1 MIGLPTASEQ
11 TNLKIGDKFRMSKVV
26 IIGGG
31 IVGLTSAY
39 YLKKNGYQVTILDKN
54 DLSDNCSYG
63 NAGMIVP
70 SHFVPLAAPGM
81 ISQGIRWMFNS
92 KSPFYVRPS
101 LNGNLINW
109 GLKFM
114 KHATNKHVKAAAEPL
129 RDLSLLSKKLYEDL
143 SKEPDFDFELTQN
156 GILAFYKT
164 EKAAE
169 EEAHLAKKAIA
180 LGLDMAVLNAEECQA
195 LQPDLKLDV
204 LGAVH
209 YRCDA
214 HLYPTKLMNALLGY
228 LRANGAEILGNKEV
242 DKIETNGSKVTKI
255 FVGNAV
261 YEADHF
267 IIATGSWSPAVAKLA
282 GLNISLM
289 PGKGYSFMEPEPQ
302 KRIKIPA
309 LLCEARVAITPMNG
323 SVRYGGTMELDK
335 INTRINMQRV
345 KGIVEAIPQYFP
357 DLKPA
362 LPAEKDIWYGFR
374 PSSPDGLPYIGASEK
389 FDNLIVATGHGMMGL
404 SLGPATGL
412 LVSQIIAAQP
422 TELKLAP
429 FAVSR

>member
-1 MIGLPTASEQ
+1 
-11 TNLKIGDKFRMSKVV
+11 MSKVL

-39 YLKKNGYQVTILDKN
+39 YLQKRGYEITILDKG
-54 DLSDNCSYG
+54 DITDNCSFG

-81 ISQGIRWMFNS
+81 IKQGIRWMFDS

-101 LNGNLINW
+101 LNINLINW
-109 GLKFM
+109 GLMFM
-114 KHATNKHVKAAAEPL
+114 KHATAKHVSQSAVPL
-129 RDLSLLSKKLYEDL
+129 RDLSLLSKKLYEGL
-143 SKEPDFDFELTQN
+143 AKEPDFDFELTNN

-164 EKAAE
+164 EKAGE
-169 EEAHLAKKAIA
+169 EEAHLAAKAVE
-180 LGLDMAVLNAEECQA
+180 LGLDMAVLSADECRA

-214 HLYPTKLMNALLGY
+214 HLYPTKLMDALLKY
-228 LRANGAEILGNKEV
+228 LVNNGVKIERGKEV
-242 DKIETNGSKVTKI
+242 DRIETAGNRITKVFT
-255 FVGNAV
+255 GNIAW
-261 YEADHF
+261 EADQYVL
-267 IIATGSWSPAVAKLA
+267 ATGSWSPAVAKMA
-282 GLNISLM
+282 GVKISLM

-302 KRIKIPA
+302 QRLTIPA

-323 SVRYGGTMELDK
+323 QIRYGGTMELDK
-335 INTRINMQRV
+335 INTRINMERV
-345 KGIVEAIPQYFP
+345 KGIVESVPAYFP

-362 LPAEKDIWYGFR
+362 VPSEKDIWYGFR
-374 PSSPDGLPYIGASEK
+374 PSSPDGLPYIGRSEK
-389 FDNLIVATGHGMMGL
+389 RENLIIATGHGMMGL

-412 LVSQIIAAQP
+412 LVSQIVSGIA
-422 TELKLAP
+422 TDLKMEP
-429 FAVSR
+429 YAVMR

>member
-1 MIGLPTASEQ
+1 
-11 TNLKIGDKFRMSKVV
+11 MSRVL

-39 YLKKNGYQVTILDKN
+39 YLQKKGYEVTVLDKG
-54 DLSDNCSYG
+54 DITDNCSFG

-81 ISQGIRWMFNS
+81 IKQGIRWMFDS

-114 KHATNKHVKAAAEPL
+114 KHATAKHVSQSAAPL
-129 RDLSLLSKKLYEDL
+129 RDLSLLSKKLYEGL
-143 SKEPDFDFELTQN
+143 AKEPDFDFELTNN

-164 EKAAE
+164 EKAGE
-169 EEAHLAKKAIA
+169 EEAHLAARAIE
-180 LGLDMAVLNAEECQA
+180 LGLDMAVLTADECRA

-214 HLYPTKLMNALLGY
+214 HLYPTKLMNALLQY
-228 LRANGAEILGNKEV
+228 LLNNGVKIERGRAV
-242 DKIETNGSKVTKI
+242 DKIETAGNRIMKVFT
-255 FVGNAV
+255 GNTAW
-261 YEADHF
+261 EADQYVL
-267 IIATGSWSPAVAKLA
+267 ATGSWSPAVAKMA
-282 GLNISLM
+282 DVKISLM

-302 KRIKIPA
+302 QRLTIPA

-323 SVRYGGTMELDK
+323 QIRYGGTMELDK

-345 KGIVEAIPQYFP
+345 KGIVESVPAYFP

-374 PSSPDGLPYIGASEK
+374 PSSPDGLPYIGRSEK
-389 FDNLIVATGHGMMGL
+389 RENLIIATGHGMMGL

-412 LVSQIIAAQP
+412 LVSQIASGMA
-422 TELKLAP
+422 TDLKMEP
-429 FAVSR
+429 FAVVR

>member
-1 MIGLPTASEQ
+1 
-11 TNLKIGDKFRMSKVV
+11 MSKVL

-39 YLKKNGYQVTILDKN
+39 YLQKKGYEVTVLDKG
-54 DLSDNCSYG
+54 DITDNCSFG

-81 ISQGIRWMFNS
+81 IKQGIRWMFDS

-101 LNGNLINW
+101 LNGNLVNW

-114 KHATNKHVKAAAEPL
+114 KHATAKHVSQSAAPL
-129 RDLSLLSKKLYEDL
+129 RDLSLLSKKLYEGL
-143 SKEPDFDFELTQN
+143 AKEPDFDFELTNN

-164 EKAAE
+164 EKAGE
-169 EEAHLAKKAIA
+169 EEAHLAARAIE
-180 LGLDMAVLNAEECQA
+180 LGLDMAVLTAEECRA

-214 HLYPTKLMNALLGY
+214 HLYPTKLMNALLQY
-228 LRANGAEILGNKEV
+228 LLNNGVKIERGRAV
-242 DKIETNGSKVTKI
+242 DKIETAGNRIMKVFT
-255 FVGNAV
+255 GNTIW
-261 YEADHF
+261 EADQYVL
-267 IIATGSWSPAVAKLA
+267 ATGSWSPAVAKMA
-282 GLNISLM
+282 DVKISLM

-302 KRIKIPA
+302 QRLTIPA

-323 SVRYGGTMELDK
+323 QIRYGGTMELDK

-345 KGIVEAIPQYFP
+345 KGIVESVPAYFP

-374 PSSPDGLPYIGASEK
+374 PSSPDGLPYIGRSEK
-389 FDNLIVATGHGMMGL
+389 RENLIIATGHGMMGL

-412 LVSQIIAAQP
+412 LVSQIASGMA
-422 TELKLAP
+422 TDLKMEP
-429 FAVSR
+429 FAVVR

>member
-1 MIGLPTASEQ
+1 
-11 TNLKIGDKFRMSKVV
+11 MSKVL

-39 YLKKNGYQVTILDKN
+39 YLQKRGYEVTILDKG
-54 DLSDNCSYG
+54 DITDNCSFG

-81 ISQGIRWMFNS
+81 IQQGIRWMFDS

-101 LNGNLINW
+101 LNANLVSW

-114 KHATNKHVKAAAEPL
+114 KHATAKHVSQAAVPL
-129 RDLSLLSKKLYEDL
+129 RDLSLLSKKLYEGL
-143 SKEPDFDFELTQN
+143 AKEPEFDFELTKN

-169 EEAHLAKKAIA
+169 EEAHLAARAIE
-180 LGLDMAVLNAEECQA
+180 LGLDMAVLTADECRA

-214 HLYPTKLMNALLGY
+214 HLYPTKLMDALLKY
-228 LRANGAEILGNKEV
+228 LIKNGVNIQRNKEV
-242 DKIETNGSKVTKI
+242 DKIETSGNRITKV
-255 FVGNAV
+255 FAGNTSW
-261 YEADHF
+261 EADEY
-267 IIATGSWSPAVAKLA
+267 ILATGSWSPAVAKMA
-282 GLNISLM
+282 DVKISLM

-302 KRIKIPA
+302 QRVTIPA

-323 SVRYGGTMELDK
+323 QIRYGGTMELDK

-345 KGIVEAIPQYFP
+345 KGIVESVPAYFP

-362 LPAEKDIWYGFR
+362 VPAEKEIWYGFR
-374 PSSPDGLPYIGASEK
+374 PSSPDGLPYIGRCKKRE
-389 FDNLIVATGHGMMGL
+389 NLIIATGHGMMGL

-412 LVSQIIAAQP
+412 LVSQIVSGIATDINIEPYA
-422 TELKLAP
+422 L
-429 FAVSR
+429 VR

>member
-1 MIGLPTASEQ
+1 
-11 TNLKIGDKFRMSKVV
+11 MSKIL

-39 YLKKNGYQVTILDKN
+39 YLQKRGYEVTILDKG
-54 DLSDNCSYG
+54 DITDNCSFG

-81 ISQGIRWMFNS
+81 IKQGIRWMFDS

-101 LNGNLINW
+101 LNMNLVNW

-114 KHATNKHVKAAAEPL
+114 KHATAKHVSEAAVPL
-129 RDLSLLSKKLYEDL
+129 RDLSLLSKKLYEGL
-143 SKEPDFDFELTQN
+143 AKESDFDFELTNN

-164 EKAAE
+164 EKAGE
-169 EEAHLAKKAIA
+169 EEAHLAARAIE
-180 LGLDMAVLNAEECQA
+180 LGLDMAVLTADECRA

-214 HLYPTKLMNALLGY
+214 HLYPAKLMNALLKY
-228 LRANGAEILGNKEV
+228 LLNNGVKIVHNKEV
-242 DKIETNGSKVTKI
+242 DKIETAGNRITKI
-255 FVGNAV
+255 FTGDIAW
-261 YEADHF
+261 EADQYVL
-267 IIATGSWSPAVAKLA
+267 ATGSWSPAVAKMA
-282 GLNISLM
+282 DIKISLM
-289 PGKGYSFMEPEPQ
+289 PGKGYSFMKPEPQ
-302 KRIKIPA
+302 QRLTIPA

-323 SVRYGGTMELDK
+323 QIRYGGTMELDK

-345 KGIVEAIPQYFP
+345 KGIVESVPAYFP

-362 LPAEKDIWYGFR
+362 VPAEKDIWYGFR
-374 PSSPDGLPYIGASEK
+374 PSSPDGLPYIGRSEK
-389 FDNLIVATGHGMMGL
+389 RENLIIATGHGMMGL

-412 LVSQIIAAQP
+412 LVSQIASGMA
-422 TELKLAP
+422 TDLKIEP
-429 FAVSR
+429 YKVFR

>member
-1 MIGLPTASEQ
+1 
-11 TNLKIGDKFRMSKVV
+11 MSKVL

-39 YLKKNGYQVTILDKN
+39 YLQKRGYEVTILDKG
-54 DLSDNCSYG
+54 DIADNCSFG

-81 ISQGIRWMFNS
+81 IQQGIRWMFDS

-101 LNGNLINW
+101 LNANLISW
-109 GLKFM
+109 GMKFM
-114 KHATNKHVKAAAEPL
+114 KHATAKHVSQAAVPL
-129 RDLSLLSKKLYEDL
+129 RDLSLLSKKLYEGL
-143 SKEPDFDFELTQN
+143 AKEPDFDFELTKN

-169 EEAHLAKKAIA
+169 EEAHLAARAIE
-180 LGLDMAVLNAEECQA
+180 LGLDMAVLTADECRA

-214 HLYPTKLMNALLGY
+214 HLYPTKLMDALLKY
-228 LRANGAEILGNKEV
+228 LVNNGVNIQRKKEV
-242 DKIETNGSKVTKI
+242 DKIETSGNRITKVFT
-255 FVGNAV
+255 GNTAW
-261 YEADHF
+261 EADEY
-267 IIATGSWSPAVAKLA
+267 ILAAGSWSPALAKMADLK
-282 GLNISLM
+282 ISLM

-302 KRIKIPA
+302 QRVTIPA

-323 SVRYGGTMELDK
+323 QIRYGGTMELDK

-345 KGIVEAIPQYFP
+345 KGIVESVPAYFP

-362 LPAEKDIWYGFR
+362 VPLEKDIWYGFR
-374 PSSPDGLPYIGASEK
+374 PSSPDGLPYIGRCKKRE
-389 FDNLIVATGHGMMGL
+389 NLIIATGHGMMGL

-412 LVSQIIAAQP
+412 LVSQIVSGIETDINIKP
-422 TELKLAP
+422 Y
-429 FAVSR
+429 AVVR

>member
-1 MIGLPTASEQ
+1 
-11 TNLKIGDKFRMSKVV
+11 MSKVL

-39 YLKKNGYQVTILDKN
+39 YLQKRGYEVTILDKG
-54 DLSDNCSYG
+54 DITDNCSFG

-81 ISQGIRWMFNS
+81 IQQGIRWMFDS

-101 LNGNLINW
+101 LNANLVSW

-114 KHATNKHVKAAAEPL
+114 KHATAKHVSQAAVPL
-129 RDLSLLSKKLYEDL
+129 RDLSLLSKKLYEGL
-143 SKEPDFDFELTQN
+143 AKEPEFDFELTKN

-169 EEAHLAKKAIA
+169 EEAHLAARAIE
-180 LGLDMAVLNAEECQA
+180 LGLDMAVLTADECRA

-214 HLYPTKLMNALLGY
+214 HLYPTKLMDALLKY
-228 LRANGAEILGNKEV
+228 LIKNGVSIQRNKEV
-242 DKIETNGSKVTKI
+242 DKIETSGNRITKV
-255 FVGNAV
+255 FAGNTSW
-261 YEADHF
+261 EADEY
-267 IIATGSWSPAVAKLA
+267 ILATGSWSPAVAKMA
-282 GLNISLM
+282 DVKISLM

-302 KRIKIPA
+302 QRVTIPA

-323 SVRYGGTMELDK
+323 QIRYGGTMELDK

-345 KGIVEAIPQYFP
+345 KGIVESVPAYFP

-362 LPAEKDIWYGFR
+362 VPAEKDIWYGFR
-374 PSSPDGLPYIGASEK
+374 PSSPDGLPYIGRCKKRE
-389 FDNLIVATGHGMMGL
+389 NLIIATGHGMMGL

-412 LVSQIIAAQP
+412 LVSQIVSGIATDINIEPYA
-422 TELKLAP
+422 L
-429 FAVSR
+429 VR

>member
-1 MIGLPTASEQ
+1 
-11 TNLKIGDKFRMSKVV
+11 MSKVL

-39 YLKKNGYQVTILDKN
+39 YLQKKGYEVTVLDKG
-54 DLSDNCSYG
+54 DITDNCSFG

-81 ISQGIRWMFNS
+81 IKQGIRWMFDS

-114 KHATNKHVKAAAEPL
+114 KHATAKHVSQSAAPL
-129 RDLSLLSKKLYEDL
+129 RDLSLLSKKLYEGL
-143 SKEPDFDFELTQN
+143 AKEPDFNFELTNN

-164 EKAAE
+164 EKAGE
-169 EEAHLAKKAIA
+169 EEAHLAARAIE
-180 LGLDMAVLNAEECQA
+180 LGLDMAMLTADKCRA

-214 HLYPTKLMNALLGY
+214 HLYPTKLMNALLQY
-228 LRANGAEILGNKEV
+228 LLNNGVKIERGREV
-242 DKIETNGSKVTKI
+242 NKIET
-255 FVGNAV
+255 VGNRIMKVFTGNTAW
-261 YEADHF
+261 EADQYVL
-267 IIATGSWSPAVAKLA
+267 ATGSWSPAVAKMA
-282 GLNISLM
+282 DVKISLM

-302 KRIKIPA
+302 QRLTIPA

-323 SVRYGGTMELDK
+323 QIRYGGTMELDK

-345 KGIVEAIPQYFP
+345 KGIVESVPAYFP

-374 PSSPDGLPYIGASEK
+374 PSSPDGLPYIGRSEK
-389 FDNLIVATGHGMMGL
+389 RENLIIATGHGMMGL

-412 LVSQIIAAQP
+412 LVSQIASGMA
-422 TELKLAP
+422 TDLKMEP
-429 FAVSR
+429 FAVAR

>member
-1 MIGLPTASEQ
+1 
-11 TNLKIGDKFRMSKVV
+11 MSKVL

-39 YLKKNGYQVTILDKN
+39 YLQKKGYEVTILDKG
-54 DLSDNCSYG
+54 DITDNCSFG

-81 ISQGIRWMFNS
+81 IKQGIRWMFDS

-101 LNGNLINW
+101 LNANLINW

-114 KHATNKHVKAAAEPL
+114 KHATAKHVSHSAEPL
-129 RDLSLLSKKLYEDL
+129 RDLSLLSKKLYEGL
-143 SKEPDFDFELTQN
+143 AKEPDFDFELTNN

-164 EKAAE
+164 EKAGE
-169 EEAHLAKKAIA
+169 EEAHLAARAIE
-180 LGLDMAVLNAEECQA
+180 LGLDMAVLSVDECRA

-214 HLYPTKLMNALLGY
+214 HLYPTKLMNALLKY
-228 LRANGAEILGNKEV
+228 LTNNGVKIERGKEV
-242 DKIETNGSKVTKI
+242 DKIETAGNRIMKVFT
-255 FVGNAV
+255 GNQAW
-261 YEADHF
+261 EADQY
-267 IIATGSWSPAVAKLA
+267 IIATGSWSPAVAKMA
-282 GLNISLM
+282 DIKISLM

-302 KRIKIPA
+302 NRLTIPA
-309 LLCEARVAITPMNG
+309 LLCEARVAITPMN
-323 SVRYGGTMELDK
+323 SQIRYGGTMELDK
-335 INTRINMQRV
+335 INNRINMQRV
-345 KGIVEAIPQYFP
+345 KGIVESVPAYFP

-374 PSSPDGLPYIGASEK
+374 PSSPDGLPYIGRSEK
-389 FDNLIVATGHGMMGL
+389 RENLVIATGHGMMGL

-412 LVSQIIAAQP
+412 LVSQIVAGMA
-422 TELKLAP
+422 TDLKLEP
-429 FAVSR
+429 FAVVR

>member
-1 MIGLPTASEQ
+1 
-11 TNLKIGDKFRMSKVV
+11 MSKVL

-39 YLKKNGYQVTILDKN
+39 YLQKRGYEVTILDKG
-54 DLSDNCSYG
+54 DIADNCSFG

-81 ISQGIRWMFNS
+81 IQQGIRWMFDS

-101 LNGNLINW
+101 LNANLVSW

-114 KHATNKHVKAAAEPL
+114 KHATAKHVSQAAVPL
-129 RDLSLLSKKLYEDL
+129 RDLSLLSKKLYEGL
-143 SKEPDFDFELTQN
+143 AKEPDFDFELTKN

-169 EEAHLAKKAIA
+169 EEAHLAARAIE
-180 LGLDMAVLNAEECQA
+180 LGLDMAVLTADECRA

-214 HLYPTKLMNALLGY
+214 HLYPTKLMNALLKY
-228 LRANGAEILGNKEV
+228 LLNNGVDVVRNKEV
-242 DKIETNGSKVTKI
+242 DKIETSGNRITKVFT
-255 FVGNAV
+255 GNTAW
-261 YEADHF
+261 EADEY
-267 IIATGSWSPAVAKLA
+267 ILAAGSWSPAVAKMA
-282 GLNISLM
+282 DVKISLM

-302 KRIKIPA
+302 QRVTIPA

-323 SVRYGGTMELDK
+323 QLRYGGTMELDK

-345 KGIVEAIPQYFP
+345 KGIVESVPAYFP

-362 LPAEKDIWYGFR
+362 VPAEKDIWYGFR
-374 PSSPDGLPYIGASEK
+374 PSSPDGLPYIGRCRKRE
-389 FDNLIVATGHGMMGL
+389 NLIIATGHGMMGL

-412 LVSQIIAAQP
+412 LVSQIVSGIATDIKMEPYA
-422 TELKLAP
+422 L
-429 FAVSR
+429 VR

>member
-1 MIGLPTASEQ
+1 
-11 TNLKIGDKFRMSKVV
+11 MSKVL

-39 YLKKNGYQVTILDKN
+39 YLQKRGYEVTILDKG
-54 DLSDNCSYG
+54 DITDNCSFG

-81 ISQGIRWMFNS
+81 IQQGIRWMFDS

-101 LNGNLINW
+101 LNANLISW

-114 KHATNKHVKAAAEPL
+114 KYATAKHVNQAAVPL
-129 RDLSLLSKKLYEDL
+129 RDLSLLSKKLYEGL
-143 SKEPDFDFELTQN
+143 AKEPDFDFELTKN

-169 EEAHLAKKAIA
+169 EEAHLAAKAIE
-180 LGLDMAVLNAEECQA
+180 LGLDMAVLTADECRA

-214 HLYPTKLMNALLGY
+214 HLYPTKLMNALLTY
-228 LRANGAEILGNKEV
+228 LVNNGVNIVRNKEV
-242 DKIETNGSKVTKI
+242 DKIETSGNRITKVFT
-255 FVGNAV
+255 GNTAW
-261 YEADHF
+261 EADEY
-267 IIATGSWSPAVAKLA
+267 ILAAGSWSPAIAKMA
-282 GLNISLM
+282 DAKISLM

-302 KRIKIPA
+302 QRLTIPA

-323 SVRYGGTMELDK
+323 QLRYGGTMELDK
-335 INTRINMQRV
+335 INTRINMKRV
-345 KGIVEAIPQYFP
+345 KGIVESVPAYFP

-362 LPAEKDIWYGFR
+362 VPTEKDIWYGFR
-374 PSSPDGLPYIGASEK
+374 PSSPDGLPYIGRCKKRE
-389 FDNLIVATGHGMMGL
+389 NLIIATGHGMMGL

-412 LVSQIIAAQP
+412 LVSQIVSGIATDINMQP
-422 TELKLAP
+422 YAL
-429 FAVSR
+429 VR